1 MRTLHR
7 GAIAHC
13 KGDPR
18 LDTNH
23 AQLIEDGALV
33 VEDGIVLAV
42 GEADALLARF
52 PDAAVTTHAGILV
65 PGFVDAHVHYP
76 QLDMIASYGEQ
87 LLDWLERYTY
97 PTEMRF
103 GDPAHAADVA
113 SRFVTELLRNGTTT
127 ALVFC
132 TVHPGSADALFTVA
146 EQHDLCLIAGKVLM
160 DRNAP
165 DALLDSPERAYTES
179 SALIERWHGRGRLR
193 YAVTPRFAVTSSP
206 EQLDVASKLLRE
218 HEGLYL
224 HTHLSE
230 NPKEVAWVRELFPER
245 AGYLDVY
252 DHHGLCGPRS
262 VFAHG
267 VHLTDAERATLAD
280 KGAAIAFC
288 PTSNLFLGSGL
299 FDLAAAEASQVRV
312 ALGTDVGAG
321 TSLSQLRT
329 AGAAYQVLQ
338 LQGQRLDPLR
348 ALYLATLGGARALY
362 LDHRIGSF
370 APGKDADFIVLDPA
384 ATPLLAHRTR
394 GTSVEE
400 QLFALFMLGDD
411 RAVKQTFI
419 RGRAVTVPAVSSRVA
434 DLRS

>member
-1 MRTLHR
+1 MRALHR

-13 KGDPR
+13 LGDPR
-18 LDTNH
+18 LDASR
-23 AQLIEDGALV
+23 AQLIDDGALV
-33 VEDGIVLAV
+33 IEDGRVLAV
-42 GEADALLARF
+42 GEAEPLLARF
-52 PDAAVTTHAGILV
+52 PDAAVTQHAGILT
-65 PGFVDAHVHYP
+65 PGFVDGHVHYP

-97 PTEMRF
+97 PTEARF
-103 GDPAHAADVA
+103 ADPAHAADVA
-113 SRFVTELLRNGTTT
+113 ERFVTELLRNGTTT

-132 TVHPGSADALFTVA
+132 TVHPSSVDALFTVA
-146 EQHDLCLIAGKVLM
+146 ARRDLCLVAGKVLM

-165 DALLDSPERAYTES
+165 EALLDTPDRSYTES
-179 SALIERWHGRGRLR
+179 KALIERWHGKDRLR
-193 YAVTPRFAVTSSP
+193 YAVTPRFAVTSSRA
-206 EQLDVASKLLRE
+206 QLEVAGRLLRE

-230 NPKEVAWVRELFPER
+230 STKEIAWVRELFPER

-267 VHLTDAERATLAD
+267 VHLTDGERATLAD

-299 FDLAAAEASQVRV
+299 FDLDAADAAQVRV

-338 LQGQRLDPLR
+338 LRSQRLDPLR

-362 LDHRIGSF
+362 LDDRIGSF
-370 APGKDADFIVLDPA
+370 TPGKDADFIVLNPA
-384 ATPLLAHRTR
+384 ASPLLADRTR
-394 GTSVEE
+394 GTSLRD

-411 RAVKQTFI
+411 RAVTQTFV
-419 RGRAVTVPAVSSRVA
+419 RGRATRE
-434 DLRS
+434 LTR

>member
-1 MRTLHR
+1 MQTLHR

-13 KGDPR
+13 TGDPR
-18 LDTNH
+18 IDPKH
-23 AQLIEDGALV
+23 AELIEDGALV
-33 VEDGIVLAV
+33 IEDGVVVAV
-42 GEADALLARF
+42 GGARDLLARF
-52 PDAAVTTHAGILV
+52 PGANVTAHTGILT

-97 PTEMRF
+97 PSEMRF

-132 TVHPGSADALFTVA
+132 TVHPGSVDALFTVA

-165 DALLDSPERAYTES
+165 EALSDTPERAYSES

-206 EQLDVASKLLRE
+206 EQLDVAGRLLRE
-218 HEGLYL
+218 HQGLYL

-230 NPKEVAWVRELFPER
+230 NPKEIAWVRELFPER

-267 VHLTDAERATLAD
+267 VHLTEAERATLAEA
-280 KGAAIAFC
+280 GAAIAFC

-299 FDLAAAEASQVRV
+299 FDLEAAQACGVRV

-338 LQGQRLDPLR
+338 LQGQRLDPSH

-362 LDHRIGSF
+362 LDDRIGSF
-370 APGKDADFIVLDPA
+370 APGKDADFIELDPA
-384 ATPLLAHRTR
+384 ATPLLAHRTT
-394 GTSVEE
+394 GTSIEE
-400 QLFALFMLGDD
+400 KLFALFMLGDD
-411 RAVKQTFI
+411 RGVKQTFI
-419 RGRAVTVPAVSSRVA
+419 KGRAVPPA
-434 DLRS
+434 